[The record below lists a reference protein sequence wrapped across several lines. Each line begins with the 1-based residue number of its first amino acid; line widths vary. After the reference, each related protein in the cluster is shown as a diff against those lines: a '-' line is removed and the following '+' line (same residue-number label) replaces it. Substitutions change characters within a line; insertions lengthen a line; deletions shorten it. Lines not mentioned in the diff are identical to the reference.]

1 MTAGNFIKKG
11 IMPLILM
18 GILTWLGQYI
28 YMENGCVDW
37 LRFILVYGIPVGIPY
52 MFIIV
57 PTRWSLSG
65 TVGMA
70 VFCVII
76 GALFVVRAVWY
87 VTMFPL
93 SCLVR
98 HREGRNRI

>member
-37 LRFILVYGIPVGIPY
+37 LRFILVY
-52 MFIIV
+52 
-57 PTRWSLSG
+57 
-65 TVGMA
+65 A
-70 VFCVII
+70 VSYTHL
-76 GALFVVRAVWY
+76 G
-87 VTMFPL
+87 
-93 SCLVR
+93 
-98 HREGRNRI
+98 

>member
-37 LRFILVYGIPVGIPY
+37 LRFILVYARVRICHRKIYQLKPE
-52 MFIIV
+52 FV
-57 PTRWSLSG
+57 PMPTKNK
-65 TVGMA
+65 M
-70 VFCVII
+70 
-76 GALFVVRAVWY
+76 
-87 VTMFPL
+87 
-93 SCLVR
+93 
-98 HREGRNRI
+98 

>member
-1 MTAGNFIKKG
+1 MAWTVHIYGK
-11 IMPLILM
+11 
-18 GILTWLGQYI
+18 WLCGLVAFYI
-28 YMENGCVDW
+28 SVWYPCW
-37 LRFILVYGIPVGIPY
+37 IPY

-70 VFCVII
+70 AFCVII
-76 GALFVVRAVWY
+76 GALFGVVLAAVIVVRAVWY

-98 HREGRNRI
+98 HREREKWNMSTGKEY